1 MTAPDIFALGGWQI
15 DAGIYPI
22 ASVPKIDD
30 DVLCRAARAYEHLMY
45 AAEIA
50 SERGELC
57 DRLLEVALMYRAA
70 AQGYRRQLHHRRVGT
85 AGH

>member
-45 AAEIA
+45 AVEIA
-50 SERGELC
+50 SERGEPC
-57 DRLLEVALMYRAA
+57 DRLLEVALMYPAA
-70 AQGYRRQLHHRRVGT
+70 ARAYRRQLRRRRVGT
-85 AGH
+85 AGR

>member
-1 MTAPDIFALGGWQI
+1 
-15 DAGIYPI
+15 
-22 ASVPKIDD
+22 VPKIDD
-30 DVLCRAARAYEHLMY
+30 DVLYRAARAYEHLMY

-70 AQGYRRQLHHRRVGT
+70 AQGYRRQST
-85 AGH
+85 IAA

>member
-30 DVLCRAARAYEHLMY
+30 DVLCRAARAYEH
-45 AAEIA
+45 
-50 SERGELC
+50 
-57 DRLLEVALMYRAA
+57 
-70 AQGYRRQLHHRRVGT
+70 
-85 AGH
+85 